1 MKRILLWI
9 LATFL
14 LLAVASVISYFL
26 RSDGYGLLEVNDGL
40 IRVGFPFLMFQEGG
54 YGFRREFFWGAALC
68 NLIVPSI
75 AAAFTLGIGYYVN
88 RQFQS

>member
-1 MKRILLWI
+1 
-9 LATFL
+9 
-14 LLAVASVISYFL
+14 
-26 RSDGYGLLEVNDGL
+26 
-40 IRVGFPFLMFQEGG
+40 MFQEGG